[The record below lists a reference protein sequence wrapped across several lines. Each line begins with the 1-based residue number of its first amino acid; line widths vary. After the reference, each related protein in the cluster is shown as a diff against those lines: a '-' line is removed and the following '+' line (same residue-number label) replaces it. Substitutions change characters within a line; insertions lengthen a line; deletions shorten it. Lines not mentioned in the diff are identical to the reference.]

1 MCETQLGPP
10 QADREQATARPTI
23 GQIFRQ
29 YGRAYRA
36 KHGKRMSP
44 EQRRVT
50 CPDCGAEMTYMGFV
64 PVPQGRFASTDTS

>member
-36 KHGKRMSP
+36 KHAARLSR
-44 EQRRVT
+44 EQRRVMEQLARCRT
-50 CPDCGAEMTYMGFV
+50 GELGHAVYRCE
-64 PVPQGRFASTDTS
+64 